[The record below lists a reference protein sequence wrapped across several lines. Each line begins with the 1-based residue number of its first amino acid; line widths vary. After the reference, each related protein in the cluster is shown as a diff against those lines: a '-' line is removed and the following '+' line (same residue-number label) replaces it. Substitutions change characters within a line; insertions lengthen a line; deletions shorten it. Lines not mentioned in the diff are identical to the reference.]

1 MVSNAASQDC
11 RLPPIK
17 SPPFAILPANFYLNG
32 HQNLLQ
38 PSDSPSL
45 ASLKEAGSRAFA
57 MKKYEEAMASWD
69 RALEME
75 SLSNS
80 DAALLHNNKAACYM
94 VGKRYRD
101 AVSECTAALEIQ
113 PNYLKAL
120 VRRAKANE
128 AMGQFKLALSD
139 LQQANALDGATDD
152 TRAAEKRVKELAAG
166 KVNGAPAQRKTSM
179 SALGGAGGSGPSRQV
194 TVPVKL
200 RMGDDTRSFTIVPN
214 VSYTEL
220 MEHARNL
227 FPNVGPFVLKVV
239 DKEGDLITIASR
251 ADINRAIQEAV
262 DSVDRKRIAQG
273 QIPAI
278 RLEAVRVSSVDE
290 IPKAPE
296 DEVKYV
302 HQVLEQLQKLQAL
315 QGGKTGTTA
324 AGANQ
329 QAANQPAV
337 VVDEWILAFVDLL
350 KEHTGIDPDRTVEVQ
365 EVGNDKLNTA
375 FQAMMNNDPKADD
388 LLTQAE
394 AKFQEAAAMGMA
406 CQAQVWETKA
416 QLVVQRAAVN
426 GADASS
432 IAAEA
437 ESHLSK
443 AEAKAKEAL
452 NYCAAL
458 LDAHLVLSSIEQ
470 ARAKI
475 AANYLLEPVP
485 PREDITDA
493 KERQAAE
500 EKGNRAAIAKAFERV
515 TAESSAAADAYME
528 RAYAHIKAALE
539 AMPEEEKTKELKPLK
554 PLAEQDPS
562 DPEDHT
568 PMKANLLINLGN
580 AHYEHSILRA
590 AGGLDWRSL
599 VEQAKSLFEEAG
611 AAASDIQSAL
621 KGHPKADDMQDLV
634 AETVE
639 SEDKKESEEGPKGV
653 PALAPRKKK

>member
-1 MVSNAASQDC
+1 
-11 RLPPIK
+11 
-17 SPPFAILPANFYLNG
+17 
-32 HQNLLQ
+32 
-38 PSDSPSL
+38 
-45 ASLKEAGSRAFA
+45 

-120 VRRAKANE
+120 VRRAKAHE

-139 LQQANALDGATDD
+139 LQQANTLDGATDD

-179 SALGGAGGSGPSRQV
+179 SALGGTGASGPSRQV

-220 MEHARNL
+220 MEHAKNL

-315 QGGKTGTTA
+315 QGGKPGATA

-329 QAANQPAV
+329 QAAANQPAV

-599 VEQAKSLFEEAG
+599 VEQAKALFEEAG
-611 AAASDIQSAL
+611 AAATDIQSAL

-639 SEDKKESEEGPKGV
+639 SEDKKESGGMGEGVSSEEGPKGV

>member
-1 MVSNAASQDC
+1 MLQASD
-11 RLPPIK
+11 
-17 SPPFAILPANFYLNG
+17 A
-32 HQNLLQ
+32 
-38 PSDSPSL
+38 PSL
-45 ASLKEAGSRAFA
+45 ASLKEAGSRAFV
-57 MKKYEEAMASWD
+57 MKKYDEAMASWD

-101 AVSECTAALEIQ
+101 AISECTAALEIQ

-120 VRRAKANE
+120 VRRAKAHE

-139 LQQANALDGATDD
+139 LQQANKLDGATDD

-179 SALGGAGGSGPSRQV
+179 SALGAGAGSGPSRQV

-200 RMGDDTRSFTIVPN
+200 RMGDDTRSFSIVPN

-220 MEHARNL
+220 MEHARTL
-227 FPNVGPFVLKVV
+227 YPNAGPFVLKVV

-251 ADINRAIQEAV
+251 ADINRAIQESV

-273 QIPAI
+273 QIPPI

-315 QGGKTGTTA
+315 HGGKPGSTSA
-324 AGANQ
+324 AANQ
-329 QAANQPAV
+329 QSGAANQPAV

-416 QLVVQRAAVN
+416 QLVVQRAAAN
-426 GADASS
+426 GSDASS

-437 ESHLSK
+437 EAHLSK

-452 NYCAAL
+452 EYCPTL

-475 AANYLLEPVP
+475 AANYLLEAIP

-493 KERQAAE
+493 KERQAEE
-500 EKGNRAAIAKAFERV
+500 EKSNRAAIAKAFERV
-515 TAESSAAADAYME
+515 TAESSAAADSFME

-539 AMPEEEKTKELKPLK
+539 AMPDEEKTRELKPLK

-599 VEQAKSLFEEAG
+599 VEQAKALFEEAG
-611 AAASDIQSAL
+611 AAATDIQSAL

-634 AETVE
+634 AEPANA
-639 SEDKKESEEGPKGV
+639 EDNKPSEEGPKGV